1 MKHINKRS
9 RKRSIKI
16 SHKKSLKNTK
26 SVLETISNLNNL
38 LLTVKLYH
46 WTSDYFNIHKITDSF
61 LKVVSPLFDK
71 YVEVYLG
78 GMLNKNHI
86 VERKLKNKFKK
97 IIINPI
103 SNKTELKK
111 IIDLNINILKT
122 TNKSI
127 ELDAVS
133 DEIVSE
139 LQKFKYLLN
148 FK

>member
-9 RKRSIKI
+9 HKRTHKRS
-16 SHKKSLKNTK
+16 HKRSLKNTK

-46 WTSDYFNIHKITDSF
+46 WTSDYFNIHKITDLF

-86 VERKLKNKFKK
+86 VERNLKNKFKK
-97 IIINPI
+97 IIIKPI